1 MKSVTFDNS
10 RGFALGFDKAAPSP
24 FVTWQFTE
32 TENGQKDYYWGHYHN
47 SGQTAEKDFAKRVA
61 DYKELFG
68 VHERTEG
75 HEQAEYYRYYST
87 QRPVDLGTFP
97 KPPGNAPVE
106 VINFDE
112 RRMVEGGTM
121 RAWGELAY
129 LKPLTEK
136 QMEDYEL
143 RPAPGNPDR
152 AARSSITAQLK
163 EAARRAEPPKE
174 PDKAK
179 HNKSR
184 EDR

>member
-1 MKSVTFDNS
+1 MTSHAHGVDADVLDEENIHESAKWLKDM
-10 RGFALGFDKAAPSP
+10 ALNLGCVVVQNTVQHIAVLFL
-24 FVTWQFTE
+24 
-32 TENGQKDYYWGHYHN
+32 G
-47 SGQTAEKDFAKRVA
+47 
-61 DYKELFG
+61 ELDC
-68 VHERTEG
+68 
-75 HEQAEYYRYYST
+75 Q
-87 QRPVDLGTFP
+87 Q
-97 KPPGNAPVE
+97 
-106 VINFDE
+106 
-112 RRMVEGGTM
+112 VEGSTM

-152 AARSSITAQLK
+152 VARPSITAQLK

>member
-1 MKSVTFDNS
+1 M
-10 RGFALGFDKAAPSP
+10 
-24 FVTWQFTE
+24 E
-32 TENGQKDYYWGHYHN
+32 I
-47 SGQTAEKDFAKRVA
+47 
-61 DYKELFG
+61 
-68 VHERTEG
+68 
-75 HEQAEYYRYYST
+75 
-87 QRPVDLGTFP
+87 
-97 KPPGNAPVE
+97 
-106 VINFDE
+106 INFDE

-152 AARSSITAQLK
+152 AARPSITAQLK

-184 EDR
+184 EDRYPGLTIDNIVLRGYQWYNILVGW

>member
-1 MKSVTFDNS
+1 MKD
-10 RGFALGFDKAAPSP
+10 L
-24 FVTWQFTE
+24 FTIGE
-32 TENGQKDYYWGHYHN
+32 
-47 SGQTAEKDFAKRVA
+47 VA
-61 DYKELFG
+61 NLFG
-68 VHERTEG
+68 LNIRTLRYYHDIGLLEP
-75 HEQAEYYRYYST
+75 EYIDETTNYRYYST

-106 VINFDE
+106 IINFDE
-112 RRMVEGGTM
+112 RRMVEGGTI

-152 AARSSITAQLK
+152 AARPSITAQLK
-163 EAARRAEPPKE
+163 EAAHRSEAPKE
-174 PDKAK
+174 PDKIK
-179 HNKSR
+179 HNKSH

>member
-1 MKSVTFDNS
+1 M
-10 RGFALGFDKAAPSP
+10 
-24 FVTWQFTE
+24 E
-32 TENGQKDYYWGHYHN
+32 I
-47 SGQTAEKDFAKRVA
+47 
-61 DYKELFG
+61 
-68 VHERTEG
+68 
-75 HEQAEYYRYYST
+75 
-87 QRPVDLGTFP
+87 
-97 KPPGNAPVE
+97 
-106 VINFDE
+106 INFDE

-152 AARSSITAQLK
+152 AARPSITAQLK
-163 EAARRAEPPKE
+163 ETARRAELPKE

-179 HNKSR
+179 HNKSH